1 MFKAP
6 TLPPAKKVSMSVLVY
21 KQKKQFADVLQNGCS
36 WKYCKLHKKSPARGF
51 FFYKIAVLLFAVC
64 KFIKKET
71 LAQLSSCEFCE
82 TFKKAFHI
90 EHCCFYRPIKLI
102 LDLSNLTIEYKL
114 RVVSYSWE
122 SESRVNAN

>member
-1 MFKAP
+1 MF
-6 TLPPAKKVSMSVLVY
+6 Y
-21 KQKKQFADVLQNGCS
+21 KMDVLENIANFTRNHQQ
-36 WKYCKLHKKSPARGF
+36 WGF